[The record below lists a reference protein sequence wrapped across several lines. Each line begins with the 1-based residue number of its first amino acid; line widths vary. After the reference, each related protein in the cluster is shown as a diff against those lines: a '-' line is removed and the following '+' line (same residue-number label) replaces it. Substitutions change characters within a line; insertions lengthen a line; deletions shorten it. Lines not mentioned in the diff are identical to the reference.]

1 MDELNL
7 IKEAAPYLIP
17 FFGVLFLIIFIKR
30 YLFQGMMSNE
40 TYREQMER
48 ERLVLL
54 YYTNLTSQLDD
65 VIKQLHRGNVTAE
78 TAAERLVSL
87 ATAIDESIV
96 NQILRLSEEEREI
109 IRQLRNRD
117 PLEVM
122 LKKREQAEK
131 RPAE

>member
-1 MDELNL
+1 MDLNL
-7 IKEAAPYLIP
+7 IKDAAPYLIP
-17 FFGVLFLIIFIKR
+17 FFGVLFLIVFVKR

-54 YYTNLTSQLDD
+54 HYTNLTSQLDD
-65 VIKQLHRGNVTAE
+65 VIKQLHFGNVTAE
-78 TAAERLVSL
+78 TAAKRLETL
-87 ATAIDESIV
+87 ATAIDESV
-96 NQILRLSEEEREI
+96 VHQILRLSEEEREI

-117 PLEVM
+117 PLEMM